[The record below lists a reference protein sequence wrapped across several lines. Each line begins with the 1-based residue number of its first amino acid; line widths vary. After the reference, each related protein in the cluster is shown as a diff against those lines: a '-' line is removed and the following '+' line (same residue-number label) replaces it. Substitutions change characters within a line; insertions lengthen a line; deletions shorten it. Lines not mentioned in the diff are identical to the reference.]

1 MKYKWIVKNA
11 YINFKLNNLYMLINP
26 SHKIYLKK
34 DMCYC
39 FEIYIKYRIF
49 NNCILVCDMLDNWW
63 KLISSTLHLDKSHIK
78 YNYLSNTFIVSDF
91 ELGIKLES
99 NLLTK
104 FNFEFYNG
112 LILNQLSITNGLSLK
127 RENYN
132 KSLKFSNCK
141 FNKEF
146 CIARINI
153 SKQIVFENI
162 YFLENVFI
170 EWVNFNENSCLRF
183 FKCNFKKQCNFKYN
197 IFYNEID
204 FLDIYAKELI
214 LEQNIF
220 NKFLYIQNSTINNI
234 NLWKNKFKN
243 RCYFMDS
250 VFGNKNNENI
260 KLNFSNAHFE
270 DNAYFNNSEFYSYAD
285 FHECEFDD
293 IACFYGVKFYKA
305 PNFSACYFK
314 EPKAVNLIN
323 VDIDKL
329 DFKSVEK
336 YIEDN
341 YKDESYKNETKG
353 IQDEKEIFKIQ
364 NEYRLRYAKNLKD
377 SFRVIKDVLITQ
389 NNTLE
394 AQEWHKLELYA
405 KEKELEIQLSKN
417 KNDNLKKES
426 KNQVYNPKDYEK
438 FNYSKIISL
447 IIFLLKTIGYL
458 SVNILI
464 IIELVLVAPFF
475 TIMFYCVYVVFFIYK
490 ILTFILKSFYPL
502 DINKFIIFWRIKFN
516 KIKRKLIVSG
526 RKMLDFTLWFD
537 CVLLQVYRNTSNHHT
552 NFLKILNFTILMIS
566 LYAFMGFVFSKTI
579 NFISSFNSVSIIIAN
594 YFILFA
600 LIMVFF
606 NVKRQLYQ
614 QGSILFFG
622 IFGIFIILMMSFLL
636 PVYIPTFCFLVY
648 FASILFFYLLFL
660 CEIKLFVFILRLVA
674 YGCLIVVIILKPQL
688 INPFVGIFSSDKL
701 YESKFEKR
709 LNDLNTSAIINL
721 ASILQNDFNLHLKDQ
736 NISFTELNS
745 AKALIIAN
753 KEKLKEILSKVYND
767 KYVSDY
773 KKVLNELE
781 NNTSNVKNIIEEID
795 NKNNNSV
802 VSAQLNKFLK
812 LNFNQEIDILYAI
825 KSNFSISEKLSPEQM
840 ALFDQKDSQ
849 DKLKSVLALL
859 KFKSSFEG
867 ILKII
872 NQDEITEN
880 TIKSTGVLYG
890 IILLLC
896 IFSLQ
901 KTARKNSIV
910 PS

>member
-1 MKYKWIVKNA
+1 MEEKIKQAIENIAKNLEVHKE
-11 YINFKLNNLYMLINP
+11 YIRFDNTEQIYIIEDYLDN
-26 SHKIYLKK
+26 KIIEIKK
-34 DMCYC
+34 D
-39 FEIYIKYRIF
+39 IKF
-49 NNCILVCDMLDNWW
+49 DN
-63 KLISSTLHLDKSHIK
+63 LMD
-78 YNYLSNTFIVSDF
+78 YP
-91 ELGIKLES
+91 
-99 NLLTK
+99 
-104 FNFEFYNG
+104 
-112 LILNQLSITNGLSLK
+112 
-127 RENYN
+127 
-132 KSLKFSNCK
+132 LKFSYCN
-141 FNKEF
+141 
-146 CIARINI
+146 
-153 SKQIVFENI
+153 
-162 YFLENVFI
+162 FLETVIGWNKTFKEKIIFKEVVFCKV
-170 EWVNFNENSCLRF
+170 VNFSFSIFDKNINFSNVKFEDKLYFEKCQFKEKFEF
-183 FKCNFKKQCNFKYN
+183 FG
-197 IFYNEID
+197 
-204 FLDIYAKELI
+204 
-214 LEQNIF
+214 
-220 NKFLYIQNSTINNI
+220 INNLKVEFNNSLFEKEVYFGKEI
-234 NLWKNKFKN
+234 NDKNIEKSNSFGSCSFEYANFSNCYFKN
-243 RCYFMDS
+243 EVYF
-250 VFGNKNNENI
+250 KNNEFKQVFFRNS
-260 KLNFSNAHFE
+260 KFN
-270 DNAYFNNSEFYSYAD
+270 DNVYFNNSVFKDYTD
-285 FHECEFDD
+285 FHECEFEKT
-293 IACFYGVKFYKA
+293 ACFYGVRFDKA

-329 DFKSVEK
+329 DFKSLEQ

-341 YKDESYKNETKG
+341 YKDETCENKQEITEEQRNNNCKLKCTKH
-353 IQDEKEIFKIQ
+353 
-364 NEYRLRYAKNLKD
+364 LKD

-438 FNYSKIISL
+438 FNYSRLKTLKSKLMPLIFYSLLPMAHTLFLPFYLFCTIFIIIKIIT
-447 IIFLLKTIGYL
+447 K
-458 SVNILI
+458 ILI
-464 IIELVLVAPFF
+464 KISKL
-475 TIMFYCVYVVFFIYK
+475 FYYFYI
-490 ILTFILKSFYPL
+490 SFRPL
-502 DINKFIIFWRIKFN
+502 EWNKFIIFWKVKFN
-516 KIKRKLIVSG
+516 HCIKKLMTFG

-537 CVLLQVYRNTSNHHT
+537 CILLQVYRNTSDHHT

-566 LYAFMGFVFSKTI
+566 LYAFMGFLFSKTVD
-579 NFISSFNSVSIIIAN
+579 FISYFDQISIAIASYII
-594 YFILFA
+594 LLVFA
-600 LIMVFF
+600 LMLV
-606 NVKRQLYQ
+606 NVKKQLYQ
-614 QGSILFFG
+614 YGVILIFMLCGAFTISMILF
-622 IFGIFIILMMSFLL
+622 LSSE
-636 PVYIPTFCFLVY
+636 YISTFCFLIY
-648 FASILFFYLLFL
+648 FLGVLIFYLFFI
-660 CEIKLFVFILRLVA
+660 CKIKLFVFIVRFFA
-674 YGCLIVVIILKPQL
+674 YMIFIATIIIKPQL
-688 INPFVGIFSSDKL
+688 INPFAGIFSSDKL

-721 ASILQNDFNLHLKDQ
+721 AKLSQKDFNFTKEYI

-745 AKALIIAN
+745 AKTLIIAN

-812 LNFNQEIDILYAI
+812 LNFSQEIDILYAI

-859 KFKSSFEG
+859 KFKLSFEG

-880 TIKSTGVLYG
+880 TIKSTSVLYS

>member
-1 MKYKWIVKNA
+1 MERNIHNIELEIPNSGIFIMGLENENLIISLDLAKFECKKKLNAGELAKPLHPYIIYEVLEKNNKNNFNDVKIIDKIEDENNIIYYFNFRLILKENEDNKNKEALKTLSFMQNFIPAYFFSYQIIGDSKAIPKNVLEYLKNRYGYEGKNYKSIFKKEVYINCNCFERLNFSHCEFESKVSLRFLKDNKYK
-11 YINFKLNNLYMLINP
+11 
-26 SHKIYLKK
+26 
-34 DMCYC
+34 
-39 FEIYIKYRIF
+39 
-49 NNCILVCDMLDNWW
+49 
-63 KLISSTLHLDKSHIK
+63 
-78 YNYLSNTFIVSDF
+78 
-91 ELGIKLES
+91 
-99 NLLTK
+99 
-104 FNFEFYNG
+104 EFHNG
-112 LILNQLSITNGLSLK
+112 VD
-127 RENYN
+127 
-132 KSLKFSNCK
+132 FSNCIFK
-141 FNKEF
+141 NEVDFSYFASGTPLPDNKYYNNAQNTLF
-146 CIARINI
+146 KDCIFENKVDFHN
-153 SKQIVFENI
+153 SKITNNI
-162 YFLENVFI
+162 YFN
-170 EWVNFNENSCLRF
+170 
-183 FKCNFKKQCNFKYN
+183 
-197 IFYNEID
+197 
-204 FLDIYAKELI
+204 
-214 LEQNIF
+214 
-220 NKFLYIQNSTINNI
+220 
-234 NLWKNKFKN
+234 
-243 RCYFMDS
+243 
-250 VFGNKNNENI
+250 
-260 KLNFSNAHFE
+260 NAHFK
-270 DNAYFNNSEFYSYAD
+270 DYVD
-285 FHECEFDD
+285 FHECEFEKT
-293 IACFYGVKFYKA
+293 ASFYGVRFEKV

-314 EPKAVNLIN
+314 EPKAVNLTN
-323 VDIDKL
+323 VNIDKL
-329 DFKSVEK
+329 DFKSLEQ

-364 NEYRLRYAKNLKD
+364 NEHQLRYAKNLKD

-438 FNYSKIISL
+438 FNYSKIIPL
-447 IIFLLKTIGYL
+447 IIFLLKIIGHL

-464 IIELVLVAPFF
+464 FVELVLVAPFF

-526 RKMLDFTLWFD
+526 RKMLDFTLWSD

-579 NFISSFNSVSIIIAN
+579 NFILSFNSVSIIIAS
-594 YFILFA
+594 YIILLVFA
-600 LIMVFF
+600 LMLV
-606 NVKRQLYQ
+606 NVKKQLYQ
-614 QGSILFFG
+614 YAVILIFMLCGAFTISMILF
-622 IFGIFIILMMSFLL
+622 LSSE
-636 PVYIPTFCFLVY
+636 YISIFCFLIY
-648 FASILFFYLLFL
+648 FLGVLIFYLFFI
-660 CEIKLFVFILRLVA
+660 CKIKLFIFLVRFFAYMIFIA
-674 YGCLIVVIILKPQL
+674 TIITKPQF
-688 INPFVGIFSSDKL
+688 INPFTGVFSSDKL
-701 YESKFEKR
+701 YESQFEKS
-709 LNDLNTSAIINL
+709 LNDLNASAIVNL

-812 LNFNQEIDILYAI
+812 LNFSQEIDILYAI

-872 NQDEITEN
+872 NQDKITEN
-880 TIKSTGVLYG
+880 TIKSTSVLYG

>member
-1 MKYKWIVKNA
+1 MKRNIYEIELEIPNSGIFIMSLENENLIISLNVVKFIEINAEKIATLDGKLDAGELAKPLNPYIIYKTLEENHKNNFNGVKIIDKIEEENNIVYYFNFGLTLNTFIEQIKENIDETLLKKINKMKNFISFCCFSCEIA
-11 YINFKLNNLYMLINP
+11 GDTTSISLSELENLKNSYGYEGKNYKSIFKKEVYINYSCLERIVFSNCEFKSKISLHKIDN
-26 SHKIYLKK
+26 SHKIAFCNGI
-34 DMCYC
+34 D
-39 FEIYIKYRIF
+39 FA
-49 NNCILVCDMLDNWW
+49 NCIFEDDVNFKRFVSGTPLPDN
-63 KLISSTLHLDKSHIK
+63 K
-78 YNYLSNTFIVSDF
+78 Y
-91 ELGIKLES
+91 
-99 NLLTK
+99 
-104 FNFEFYNG
+104 YNNERDT
-112 LILNQLSITNGLSLK
+112 I
-127 RENYN
+127 
-132 KSLKFSNCK
+132 
-141 FNKEF
+141 
-146 CIARINI
+146 
-153 SKQIVFENI
+153 FEN
-162 YFLENVFI
+162 
-170 EWVNFNENSCLRF
+170 C
-183 FKCNFKKQCNFKYN
+183 
-197 IFYNEID
+197 
-204 FLDIYAKELI
+204 
-214 LEQNIF
+214 IF
-220 NKFLYIQNSTINNI
+220 NK
-234 NLWKNKFKN
+234 
-243 RCYFMDS
+243 R
-250 VFGNKNNENI
+250 V
-260 KLNFSNAHFE
+260 
-270 DNAYFNNSEFYSYAD
+270 D
-285 FHECEFDD
+285 FHNSKFVNSVYFTNSHFKDYVDFHACEFNK
-293 IACFYGVKFYKA
+293 IACFYGVTFDKA

-341 YKDESYKNETKG
+341 Y
-353 IQDEKEIFKIQ
+353 QDETCENKQEITEEQRNNNCK
-364 NEYRLRYAKNLKD
+364 LKCAKNLKD

-389 NNTLE
+389 NNKLE
-394 AQEWHKLELYA
+394 VQEWHKLELYA

-438 FNYSKIISL
+438 FNYSKIIPL
-447 IIFLLKTIGYL
+447 IIFLLKIIGHL

-464 IIELVLVAPFF
+464 FVELVLVAPFF

-526 RKMLDFTLWFD
+526 RKMLDFTLWSD

-579 NFISSFNSVSIIIAN
+579 NFILSFNSVSIIIAS
-594 YFILFA
+594 YIILLVFA
-600 LIMVFF
+600 LMLV
-606 NVKRQLYQ
+606 NVKKQLYQ
-614 QGSILFFG
+614 YGFILIFMLCGAFTISMILF
-622 IFGIFIILMMSFLL
+622 LSSE
-636 PVYIPTFCFLVY
+636 YISIFCFLIY
-648 FASILFFYLLFL
+648 FLGVLIFYLFFI
-660 CEIKLFVFILRLVA
+660 CKIKLFIFLVRFFAYMIFIA
-674 YGCLIVVIILKPQL
+674 TIITKPQF
-688 INPFVGIFSSDKL
+688 INPFTGVFSSDKL

-709 LNDLNTSAIINL
+709 LNDLNTSAIM
-721 ASILQNDFNLHLKDQ
+721 ILTDISQDNFNLPSKDQ
-736 NISFTELNS
+736 NISLTELNS

-795 NKNNNSV
+795 NKNNNRV

-812 LNFNQEIDILYAI
+812 LNFSQEIDILYAI

-849 DKLKSVLALL
+849 DKLKSVLTLL

-867 ILKII
+867 ILEVI
-872 NQDEITEN
+872 NQDEIIQN
-880 TIKSTGVLYG
+880 IIKSTSVLYS